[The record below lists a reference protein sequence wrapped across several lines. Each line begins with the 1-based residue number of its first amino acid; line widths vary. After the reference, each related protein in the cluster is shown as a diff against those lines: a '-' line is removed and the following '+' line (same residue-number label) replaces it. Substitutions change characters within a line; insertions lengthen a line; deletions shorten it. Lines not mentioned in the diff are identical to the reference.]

1 MTKLISFILQVI
13 LLKKSFTKT
22 ASPLDYLERTGEKA
36 RGYFLFSVGCL
47 IGMIFL
53 LIAIVVAIIGVG
65 LQIEQHGSV
74 SFSGLMISATIFLA
88 IAVFIFIVSSILL
101 VVQKQKMLER
111 IRAKEREQSS
121 MSSQLTPLVEE
132 ILKQILVNLS
142 QPKKSAQK
150 NPNEDSN
157 PNF

>member
-1 MTKLISFILQVI
+1 MTKLISFILQII

-22 ASPLDYLERTGEKA
+22 ASPLDYIERTGEKA

-53 LIAIVVAIIGVG
+53 LIAMVVAIIGVG

-74 SFSGLMISATIFLA
+74 SFGGLMISATIFLA
-88 IAVFIFIVSSILL
+88 VAVFIFIISSILL

-142 QPKKSAQK
+142 QPKKSTQTSSS
-150 NPNEDSN
+150 EDSN
-157 PNF
+157 PNS